1 MQIALTGAT
10 GFLGHYIAQNLASD
24 GHQLR
29 CWHRPSSNRQPLD
42 ALSHQV
48 TWLPG
53 DLSDASSAATLVDGC
68 DAVVHGA
75 LWRTGSTFRQNASD
89 LIEFTETNL
98 LGTLR
103 LIEAARKAGVKR
115 FIFISTCAVHEE
127 ILDDRP
133 LDETHPLWPRT
144 HYGAHKAALEKFIH
158 SYGLGEGYEI
168 CALRPTGIYGLA
180 HPAEKSKWFELV
192 RDVTLGKP
200 IECRRG
206 GKEVHASDVAKAVN
220 LLLSANGITG
230 QAFNC
235 YDRYI
240 SEFDVAEIACRLT
253 ASNSVIAGGQT
264 RPRHQIDTQKLGAI
278 GMEFGGQQILE
289 ETIGALVQHCLS
301 VNDDTRTLS

>member
-1 MQIALTGAT
+1 MQIAVTGAT
-10 GFLGHYIAQNLASD
+10 GFLGHYIVRNLAGA
-24 GHQLR
+24 GHHLR

-42 ALSHQV
+42 SLSHQV
-48 TWLPG
+48 IWLPG
-53 DLSDASSAATLVDGC
+53 NLSDTSSAATLVDGC

-75 LWRTGSTFRQNASD
+75 LWRTGRTFRENAND
-89 LIEFTETNL
+89 LIEFTDTNL

-103 LIEAARKAGVKR
+103 LIEAAREAGVTR

-158 SYGLGEGYEI
+158 SYGFGDGYEI
-168 CALRPTGIYGLA
+168 CALRPTGIYGLT
-180 HPAEKSKWFELV
+180 HPAENSKWFELV
-192 RDVTLGKP
+192 RNIAQGKP
-200 IECRRG
+200 LECRRG
-206 GKEVHASDVAKAVN
+206 GKEVHAADVAKAVN
-220 LLLSANGITG
+220 LLLSANGIAG

-253 ASNSVIAGGQT
+253 KSNSAIGGGQT
-264 RPRHQIDTQKLGAI
+264 RPRHQIDTQKLRAL

-289 ETIGALVQHCLS
+289 KTVGELVQHCL
-301 VNDDTRTLS
+301 

>member
-1 MQIALTGAT
+1 MQIAVTGAT

-29 CWHRPSSNRQPLD
+29 CWHRPSSNRQPPD

-75 LWRTGSTFRQNASD
+75 LWRTGSTFRKNASD

-144 HYGAHKAALEKFIH
+144 HYGAHKAAIEKFIH
-158 SYGLGEGYEI
+158 S
-168 CALRPTGIYGLA
+168 
-180 HPAEKSKWFELV
+180 
-192 RDVTLGKP
+192 
-200 IECRRG
+200 
-206 GKEVHASDVAKAVN
+206 
-220 LLLSANGITG
+220 
-230 QAFNC
+230 
-235 YDRYI
+235 
-240 SEFDVAEIACRLT
+240 
-253 ASNSVIAGGQT
+253 
-264 RPRHQIDTQKLGAI
+264 
-278 GMEFGGQQILE
+278 
-289 ETIGALVQHCLS
+289 
-301 VNDDTRTLS
+301 

>member
-1 MQIALTGAT
+1 MQIAVTGAT
-10 GFLGHYIAQNLASD
+10 GFLGHYIVRNLAGA
-24 GHQLR
+24 GHHMR
-29 CWHRPSSNRQPLD
+29 CWHRSSSNRQPLD
-42 ALSHQV
+42 SLSHQV

-53 DLSDASSAATLVDGC
+53 NLSDTSSAATLVDGC

-75 LWRTGSTFRQNASD
+75 LWRTGQTFRENAND
-89 LIEFTETNL
+89 LIEFTDTNL

-103 LIEAARKAGVKR
+103 LIEAAREAGVAR

-158 SYGLGEGYEI
+158 SYGFGGGYKI
-168 CALRPTGIYGLA
+168 CALRPTGIYGLT
-180 HPAEKSKWFELV
+180 HPAENSKWFELV
-192 RDVTLGKP
+192 RNIAQGKP
-200 IECRRG
+200 LECHRG
-206 GKEVHASDVAKAVN
+206 GKEVHAADVAKAVN
-220 LLLSANGITG
+220 LLLSADGIAG

-253 ASNSVIAGGQT
+253 GSNSAIGGGQT
-264 RPRHQIDTQKLGAI
+264 RPRHQIDTQKLRAL

-289 ETIGALVQHCLS
+289 KTVGELVQHCL
-301 VNDDTRTLS
+301 